1 MRLGEERS
9 LKAYSPPYRYLL
21 RALPPHFA
29 QPGPDINPGGASGA
43 GCIAD
48 GSRGCLEDSGKQAKD
63 LVRQEARA
71 RREDVTSTMPML
83 MRAIETRW
91 LHEMQVLPGARHR
104 HVEEP
109 AL

>member
-1 MRLGEERS
+1 
-9 LKAYSPPYRYLL
+9 
-21 RALPPHFA
+21 
-29 QPGPDINPGGASGA
+29 
-43 GCIAD
+43 
-48 GSRGCLEDSGKQAKD
+48 LEDSGKQAKD

-109 AL
+109 GVGERRNRTFTPRLERGRASNFAGDFGYGGEISRGARTLQRAFRRVNRCVSAQS